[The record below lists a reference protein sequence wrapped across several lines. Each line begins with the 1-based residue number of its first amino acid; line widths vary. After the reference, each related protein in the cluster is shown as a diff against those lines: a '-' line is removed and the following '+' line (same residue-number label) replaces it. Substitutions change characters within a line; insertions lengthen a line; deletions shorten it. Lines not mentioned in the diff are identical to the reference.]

1 MHFEISLLFLS
12 PLSLFCKKSVCRK
25 RSLLVAE
32 IESILKNP
40 RKNIRVKF
48 RLFIKF
54 EFPGALERVR
64 TVPVYYGRRR
74 VLLQSCFSVLSH
86 F

>member
-12 PLSLFCKKSVCRK
+12 CLSLFCKKRVCRK
-25 RSLLVAE
+25 RSLQKL
-32 IESILKNP
+32 SDHFKNP

-54 EFPGALERVR
+54 EFPGGLERVR
-64 TVPVYYGRRR
+64 TVLVPVLRKKKSTI
-74 VLLQSCFSVLSH
+74 LLFCSFT
-86 F
+86 FF